1 MMSKHLSS
9 ASPSQQNFSLWQ
21 REYESALLEKDNK
34 ALFKR
39 VEIAEAAVL
48 SRREVLAQSSDATE
62 RQEIEIAL
70 AKLRALKKEVLNFP

>member
-1 MMSKHLSS
+1 MSEHRSSGPLSQLHF
-9 ASPSQQNFSLWQ
+9 PRW
-21 REYESALLEKDNK
+21 RCEYESALSEKDNK

-48 SRREVLAQSSDATE
+48 SRREALAHSSDAAE

-70 AKLRALKKEVLNFP
+70 AKLRALKKDVLNFL